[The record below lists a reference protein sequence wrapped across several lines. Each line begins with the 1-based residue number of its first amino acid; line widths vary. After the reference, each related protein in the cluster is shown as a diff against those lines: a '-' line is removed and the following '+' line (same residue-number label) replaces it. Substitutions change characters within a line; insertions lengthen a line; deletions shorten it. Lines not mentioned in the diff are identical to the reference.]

1 MIQDGEILDGMYQ
14 IIREI
19 GRGGTGIIYLAYHL
33 RLQKR
38 VVVKKIDPV
47 YFGVIFLAI
56 LTTGLIT
63 PPVGTLIFTACGMTK
78 KTFSEVSKELI
89 PYTIVTFAVILI
101 AVFVPQ
107 IITFLPNLLYQ

>member
-38 VVVKKIDPV
+38 VVVKKIKDHFAGQINGRAEV
-47 YFGVIFLAI
+47 DI
-56 LTTGLIT
+56 LKRLHH
-63 PPVGTLIFTACGMTK
+63 
-78 KTFSEVSKELI
+78 S
-89 PYTIVTFAVILI
+89 
-101 AVFVPQ
+101 
-107 IITFLPNLLYQ
+107 